1 MQTLILV
8 IHLILAI
15 ALVALVLMQQSEGG
29 ALGIGGGTPFMGARS
44 AANMLTRTTGI
55 LAALFMLTS
64 IALTVM
70 ATHHGAPRSI
80 LDQIPASP
88 APATTPS
95 APATAPAAPPATPA
109 APSAPVAP

>member
-8 IHLILAI
+8 VHLILAI

-44 AANMLTRTTGI
+44 TANMLTRTTGV
-55 LAALFMLTS
+55 LAGLFMLTS
-64 IALTVM
+64 IALTIL

-80 LDQIPASP
+80 LDRIPASP
-88 APATTPS
+88 AP
-95 APATAPAAPPATPA
+95 TAPAAPPAAPT
-109 APSAPVAP
+109 PSAPVAP

>member
-8 IHLILAI
+8 VHLILAI

-44 AANMLTRTTGI
+44 TANMLTRTTGI
-55 LAALFMLTS
+55 LAGLFMLTS
-64 IALTVM
+64 IALTM
-70 ATHHGAPRSI
+70 LAAHHGSPRSI

-88 APATTPS
+88 AKT
-95 APATAPAAPPATPA
+95 APATPTAPASPPAAPT
-109 APSAPVAP
+109 PSAPVAP

>member
-44 AANMLTRTTGI
+44 TANMLTRTTGI
-55 LAALFMLTS
+55 LATLFMLTS
-64 IALTVM
+64 IGLTMM
-70 ATHHGAPRSI
+70 AARHSTPRSI
-80 LDQIPASP
+80 LDQIPA
-88 APATTPS
+88 APAK
-95 APATAPAAPPATPA
+95 TAPASPAQTAPTLPPATPT
-109 APSAPVAP
+109 PSAPVAP